1 MAGTRVNPA
10 SELESQPEGD
20 SELVEL
26 GVSRGT
32 STRNPP
38 GTWDP
43 RALLT
48 RDNPPGALESEAPSR
63 EGGYERE
70 IPEPEN

>member
-10 SELESQPEGD
+10 FELESQPEGD

-26 GVSRGT
+26 GVSRGI
-32 STRNPP
+32 STRDPP

-43 RALLT
+43 RVLLT
-48 RDNPPGALESEAPSR
+48 RENPPAELESEAPSR
-63 EGGYERE
+63 G
-70 IPEPEN
+70 

>member
-26 GVSRGT
+26 GVSRGI
-32 STRNPP
+32 STRDPP
-38 GTWDP
+38 GAWDP
-43 RALLT
+43 RALQT
-48 RDNPPGALESEAPSR
+48 RESPPGALESEAPSR
-63 EGGYERE
+63 GRGDDKE
-70 IPEPEN
+70 IPEQES